1 MLTEVMDVKNRLVM
15 LKKSTSDKHEVLF
28 LLPPNI
34 EYSDF
39 VDPPKNISTIQK
51 SNRLFGSVITDMP
64 LGVISLSAYLKK
76 YVEVESTCID
86 FNVTLNKEIEFEYS
100 DFKSYF
106 KDTLEGMLEKY
117 YKPDYV
123 AISSLFTPAYDS
135 IIDLAD
141 LAREFF
147 PKTLILIGGN
157 LPTSMYKEILTDSEV
172 VDAVC
177 FGEGE
182 KPFLDLIEA
191 QNKLDYLKSSQSWVT
206 HQKLHDAEAN
216 YSHDFLWDLDELPFL
231 DYDILDIE
239 GYKLNPT
246 SSRYSVA
253 DKYEVDNE
261 NENLVMEE
269 TIGKISPK
277 AGIEGHS
284 MPIMTSRGCP
294 FKCTFCA
301 SHAAHGRD
309 MRYNSI
315 ERVKQ
320 DLVLMKEKYDITGVV
335 VQDDHFMAG
344 KRRPY
349 EIVDAIGKFKLE
361 MFFQNALAMY
371 ALDIEFLKLLKRSG
385 VHELVLPVE
394 SGSAR
399 VLKEEMR
406 KPLKLN
412 IIPKVVKNCREVGI
426 YTDCNIIIGMPGET
440 KQDILESR
448 EFLKTIYADW
458 FRIFVATPL
467 PGSEMHETVLHNNG
481 YRVSP
486 IKGNYKRAI
495 IETKDMT
502 PEYIQHMTYYMNI

>member
-1 MLTEVMDVKNRLVM
+1 MQTEVMDVGNRLVK

-34 EYSDF
+34 CYDDF

-51 SNRLFGSVITDMP
+51 SKRLFGSVITDIP

-76 YVEVESTCID
+76 YVELESTCID
-86 FNVTLNKEIEFEYS
+86 FNVTLNKEIKFEYS

-106 KDTLEGMLEKY
+106 KDTLEGILKKD

-141 LAREFF
+141 LARELF

-157 LPTSMYKEILTDSEV
+157 LPTSMYKEILTDSET

-182 KPFLDLIEA
+182 KPFLGLIEA
-191 QNKLDYLKSSQSWVT
+191 QNKLDYMKSSQSWVT

-320 DLVLMKEKYDITGVV
+320 DLVLMKKNMI
-335 VQDDHFMAG
+335 
-344 KRRPY
+344 
-349 EIVDAIGKFKLE
+349 L
-361 MFFQNALAMY
+361 
-371 ALDIEFLKLLKRSG
+371 
-385 VHELVLPVE
+385 LVLL
-394 SGSAR
+394 SR
-399 VLKEEMR
+399 M
-406 KPLKLN
+406 
-412 IIPKVVKNCREVGI
+412 IILWQANV
-426 YTDCNIIIGMPGET
+426 DHT
-440 KQDILESR
+440 K
-448 EFLKTIYADW
+448 
-458 FRIFVATPL
+458 
-467 PGSEMHETVLHNNG
+467 
-481 YRVSP
+481 
-486 IKGNYKRAI
+486 
-495 IETKDMT
+495 
-502 PEYIQHMTYYMNI
+502 